1 MQQYILIE
9 KLKKYISENQKIIQ
23 KIHYRIMYYDDI
35 LLVLN
40 SNTLDQD
47 KQYCLKNIKYKY
59 QSLIYN
65 SNTRFNIITLDD
77 IETNLRSKK
86 LYQKCYDI
94 KKELQTNLL
103 KIQKQNTFF
112 SDLIQVL
119 EDNENTDYF
128 IADEM
133 IMPEKEEDIPFDH
146 GYENLS
152 EKLFNEMEW
161 IVDDI
166 LNKNLLKAVSHL
178 NYINRHIT
186 NGSNME
192 NKIQIKLAVEE
203 LEKIKQKIFLIRQQL
218 NILKDCE

>member
-9 KLKKYISENQKIIQ
+9 KLKKYISENEKIIQ
-23 KIHYRIMYYDDI
+23 KLHYITMYYNDI

-40 SNTLDQD
+40 SNTSDQD
-47 KQYCLKNIKYKY
+47 KQYCLNNIKHKY
-59 QSLIYN
+59 QSLICN
-65 SNTRFNIITLDD
+65 SNSRFNIITIDD
-77 IETNLRSKK
+77 IETNLKSKK

-94 KKELQTNLL
+94 KKKLQTDLL

-133 IMPEKEEDIPFDH
+133 IMPEKEKDIPFDH
-146 GYENLS
+146 GYEKLS
-152 EKLFNEMEW
+152 EKSFNEMVW

-178 NYINRHIT
+178 NYINRHMT
-186 NGSNME
+186 DGSNLE
-192 NKIQIKLAVEE
+192 NKIQIKLYNGSVVKT
-203 LEKIKQKIFLIRQQL
+203 KI
-218 NILKDCE
+218 

>member
-1 MQQYILIE
+1 MHQYILIE
-9 KLKKYISENQKIIQ
+9 KLKKYISENEKIIQ
-23 KIHYRIMYYDDI
+23 KLHHIIMYYDDI

-40 SNTLDQD
+40 SNTSDQD
-47 KQYCLKNIKYKY
+47 KQYCMKSINHKY

-65 SNTRFNIITLDD
+65 SNAKFNIIILDD

-133 IMPEKEEDIPFDH
+133 IIPEKEEDIPFDH
-146 GYENLS
+146 DYEKMS
-152 EKLFNEMEW
+152 EKSFNEMKW
-161 IVDDI
+161 IIDDI

-178 NYINRHIT
+178 NYINRHMT
-186 NGSNME
+186 DGSNME

-203 LEKIKQKIFLIRQQL
+203 LEKIKQKISLIRQQL

>member
-1 MQQYILIE
+1 MHQYILIE
-9 KLKKYISENQKIIQ
+9 KLKKYILENEKIIQ
-23 KIHYRIMYYDDI
+23 KLHHIIMYYDDI

-40 SNTLDQD
+40 SNTSDQD
-47 KQYCLKNIKYKY
+47 KQYCMKSIKHKY

-65 SNTRFNIITLDD
+65 SNSRFNIITLDD

-128 IADEM
+128 IADE
-133 IMPEKEEDIPFDH
+133 IIIPEKEEDIPIDH

-152 EKLFNEMEW
+152 EKSFNEMEW

-178 NYINRHIT
+178 NYINRHMT
-186 NGSNME
+186 DGSNME

-203 LEKIKQKIFLIRQQL
+203 LEKIKQKISLIRQQL

>member
-1 MQQYILIE
+1 MHQYILIE
-9 KLKKYISENQKIIQ
+9 KLKKYISENEKIIQ
-23 KIHYRIMYYDDI
+23 KLHHIIMYYDDI

-40 SNTLDQD
+40 SNTSDQD
-47 KQYCLKNIKYKY
+47 KQYYLKNIKHKY

-65 SNTRFNIITLDD
+65 SNAKLNIIILDD

-133 IMPEKEEDIPFDH
+133 IIPEKDIPFDQD
-146 GYENLS
+146 YEKMS
-152 EKLFNEMEW
+152 EKSFNEMKW
-161 IVDDI
+161 IIDDI

-178 NYINRHIT
+178 NYINRHMT
-186 NGSNME
+186 DGSNME

-203 LEKIKQKIFLIRQQL
+203 LEKIKQKISLIRQQL